1 MKVDLLLG
9 LQWGDEGKGKIV
21 DVLTSKY
28 DIIARFQGGPNAGH
42 TLVFNNKKHV
52 LHTIPSGIFHKNK
65 INLIGNGVVIDPVIL
80 CKEILNIRNEN
91 IKISETLLI
100 SKKAHLILPTHRI
113 LDAASEM
120 SKGKNKIGS
129 TLKGIGPTYM
139 DKTGR
144 NGFRVGELENKKWK
158 DKYVELRDKHIE
170 LIKFFKVNLNFNLK
184 KLEEEFFQSV
194 DELKKID
201 FVDS

>member
-1 MKVDLLLG
+1 MSLPQRHRENLNKL
-9 LQWGDEGKGKIV
+9 
-21 DVLTSKY
+21 
-28 DIIARFQGGPNAGH
+28 
-42 TLVFNNKKHV
+42 FNNKKYV

-120 SKGKNKIGS
+120 SKGKNKIGWF
-129 TLKGIGPTYM
+129 
-139 DKTGR
+139 
-144 NGFRVGELENKKWK
+144 GF
-158 DKYVELRDKHIE
+158 
-170 LIKFFKVNLNFNLK
+170 
-184 KLEEEFFQSV
+184 
-194 DELKKID
+194 
-201 FVDS
+201 